1 MRHKVKD
8 AVKDV
13 FEEHLVK
20 DECCHYWILEMAN
33 GPTSKGVCKFCGAE
47 REFLNSLPDFTV
59 LKRRTSVLELPE
71 LPDVEFD
78 EEQNSS

>member
-33 GPTSKGVCKFCGAE
+33 GPPARVYANSVVQKE
-47 REFLNSLPDFTV
+47 NSLTHCQ
-59 LKRRTSVLELPE
+59 TSRC
-71 LPDVEFD
+71 
-78 EEQNSS
+78 